1 MRQLKHH
8 EKKLLKKVDFLEWK
22 KDSSL
27 REAKVM
33 RTYHVQRREDYHA
46 YNLLCGQ
53 IRKLSHRL
61 SLLPPQDP
69 FRTQHE
75 AALLDKL
82 YDLGLMDGSGRTEES
97 GGGKMSDIEKKITVS
112 AFCRRRLGVMVC
124 RMKMA
129 ETVKM
134 AVQYI
139 EQGHIRVG
147 PDVIT
152 DPAFLVNRHMEDF
165 VTWVDTSKLKRHIDR
180 YADRLDDFDLL

>member
-8 EKKLLKKVDFLEWK
+8 EKKLLKKVDFLQWK
-22 KDSSL
+22 QDSTL

-33 RTYHVQRREDYHA
+33 RRYHLQNREDYHA

-53 IRKLSHRL
+53 IRRLSHKL
-61 SLLPPQDP
+61 SLLNPNDP
-69 FRTQHE
+69 FRSQNE
-75 AALLDKL
+75 SNLLDKL
-82 YDLGLMDGSGRTEES
+82 YDLGILDGSGRTEDHN
-97 GGGKMSDIEKKITVS
+97 GGKMSDIESKVTVS
-112 AFCRRRLGVMVC
+112 AFCRRRLAVIAC
-124 RMKMA
+124 RLKMA

-152 DPAFLVNRHMEDF
+152 DPAFLVTRNMEDF
-165 VTWVDTSKLKRHIDR
+165 VTWVDTSKLKRHIQSYSNHD
-180 YADRLDDFDLL
+180 YDLL